1 MTKQLTRLMQR
12 TGRAV
17 ATTCLLGLVLNPGV
31 SLGQENGSDDPNPGG
46 GDAAV
51 QGEPR
56 PPRDPRPPRPPRA
69 PRDPDQTFEL
79 GSATIPEITKA
90 MNSNGLSAVELV
102 NLFLRRQQAYNV
114 ASPISPPNPL
124 NAILFSSENI
134 LEDAAEADRLRKR
147 GVSLGPLH
155 GIPYLVK
162 GSYSIENFHMT
173 GGHNGWKD
181 LVTPNQ
187 SNVITM
193 LEQAGGLFM
202 GQANMDTW
210 ASSATSSTSQIRGT
224 VRSCYLTGA
233 LPGGS
238 SGGSGVASGAYLTHF
253 TFGGETGGS
262 IRNPGDRSGLVAYKV
277 SGGSITVDKIIPL
290 VPERDVIGPM
300 TRAAIDNAI
309 VRDVVGKKDPQD
321 IWAPILPIL
330 EDKRPVPETGFVAAL
345 NGATLAGKK
354 IGIIGTYVGM
364 PHPDPT
370 APGSTSN
377 TVNAQTTTPLVFAL
391 VEQAKAEMEA
401 LGAEVRYVFMPPPV
415 STTYNRGESAP
426 VTRLLSSPYST
437 NVAAYSYRELIKT
450 IVGTPADDYQS
461 LAAKVIATAAL
472 TVSPSS
478 ISSTVRN
485 AMYTLDPTTGL
496 YSDGPAQP
504 FGSPEGIEHYM
515 ARAEQKN
522 NFEAWMDAEGLDIV
536 AWPMWPNKTPTSG
549 SIIGRDLVNFM
560 YLPSVTVPIG
570 VLEYDPADPTRIE
583 PLTMDFTGRLFDDPK
598 VLSLAY
604 AYEQATHHRYD
615 PPLAPPLEG
624 EVFDWKVRRL
634 RKWAT
639 QDDVPPALSIGKNAK
654 IQKGIVS
661 FFGAITDKSG
671 IDKVDVSVGGLLLS
685 AAVKGKDWTAVLS
698 AADSAALLASGN
710 TSIEVL
716 AMATDL
722 AGNVSS
728 ASKLVKVD

>member
-1 MTKQLTRLMQR
+1 MTKQLTRLMCK
-12 TGRAV
+12 TGRVV

-31 SLGQENGSDDPNPGG
+31 SFGQENGSDDPLPPG
-46 GDAAV
+46 DEV
-51 QGEPR
+51 TENEPR
-56 PPRDPRPPRPPRA
+56 PPRPPRPPRA
-69 PRDPDQTFEL
+69 PRPPRDPDQTFEL

-102 NLFLRRQQAYNV
+102 SMFLRRQQAYNV
-114 ASPISPPNPL
+114 TSPVSPPNPL
-124 NAILFSSENI
+124 NAILFPNENV
-134 LEDAAEADRLRKR
+134 LEDAAEADRLRKK
-147 GVSLGPLH
+147 GVVLGPLH

-162 GSYSIENFHMT
+162 GSFSIKNFHMT

-187 SNVITM
+187 SNVVTR
-193 LEQAGGLFM
+193 LQQAGGLFM

-224 VRSCYLTGA
+224 VRSAYLTGA

-238 SGGSGVASGAYLTHF
+238 SGGSGVSSGAYLTHF

-290 VPERDVIGPM
+290 APERDVIGPM

-309 VRDVVGKKDPQD
+309 VRDVVAKKDPQD
-321 IWAPILPIL
+321 IWYPILPIL
-330 EDKRPVPETGFVAAL
+330 EDRRPVPEGGFAEAL
-345 NGATLAGKK
+345 QGATLAGKK

-370 APGSTSN
+370 LPGSTSN
-377 TVNAQTTTPLVFAL
+377 TTNPQTTTPLVFQL
-391 VEQAKAEMEA
+391 VEEAKAEMEA
-401 LGAEVRYVFMPPPV
+401 MGATVSYVFMPPQV
-415 STTYNRGESAP
+415 STTYNRGTGAP
-426 VTRLLSSPYST
+426 VTQLLNSPNST

-450 IVGTPADDYQS
+450 IVATPGDTYQT
-461 LAAKVIATAAL
+461 LAPKVIATAAL
-472 TVSPSS
+472 TVSPGS

-485 AMYTLDPTTGL
+485 AMYTLDPATGL
-496 YSDGPAQP
+496 YSDGPAIP
-504 FGSPEGIEHYM
+504 FGSPIGIEHYT
-515 ARAEQKN
+515 ARGQQKN
-522 NFEAWMDAEGLDIV
+522 AFEDWMDAEGLDIV

-570 VLEYDPADPTRIE
+570 VLEYDPADPTRKE

-604 AYEQATHHRYD
+604 AYEQGTRHRYD
-615 PPLAPPLEG
+615 PPLAPALEG

-639 QDDVPPALSIGKNAK
+639 ADDVPPAVSIGKNIK
-654 IQKGIVS
+654 VQKGIVTI
-661 FFGAITDKSG
+661 FGAITDKSG
-671 IDKVDVSVGGLLLS
+671 IDRVEVSTGGLLLS
-685 AAVKGKDWTAVLS
+685 ATVKGKDWSAVLS
-698 AADSAALLASGN
+698 PEDSAAVLASGN

-716 AMATDL
+716 AMAVDL
-722 AGNVSS
+722 AGNV
-728 ASKLVKVD
+728 ASTSRLVKVG